1 MNESEV
7 CCFTQ
12 ISPFV
17 LLRSRFSII
26 VVIQTER
33 MFVRKHSNLFLEF
46 GCRLNNPEV
55 NKLVM
60 QLWTIFCDRRWS
72 TIKMKFSCGKFRF
85 CWNGRGTTRGGK
97 INLDTG
103 AFTGVWFIFNKSY
116 SFRLQHMGIISGGQK
131 VVIELTLHTMT
142 ICKRNFFV
150 GKINNRWIL
159 EKLRINNASR
169 KAC

>member
-60 QLWTIFCDRRWS
+60 QLWTIFCDRR
-72 TIKMKFSCGKFRF
+72 
-85 CWNGRGTTRGGK
+85 
-97 INLDTG
+97 
-103 AFTGVWFIFNKSY
+103 
-116 SFRLQHMGIISGGQK
+116 
-131 VVIELTLHTMT
+131 
-142 ICKRNFFV
+142 
-150 GKINNRWIL
+150 
-159 EKLRINNASR
+159 
-169 KAC
+169 